1 METLI
6 YNGRQSI
13 CFRSGN
19 IFRKYFK
26 YAGLDT
32 AEREAQQSLLFEK
45 LGILT
50 PHFIATG
57 YSESNGFFYNEYFY
71 LEMTALTEEILTD
84 YLLDE
89 IASTVGKISAS
100 GFSDQSGVNY
110 WQNEYKN
117 NFNTALDILKKFT
130 GIDFSSNLES
140 IFSRRASSPM
150 HGDFAI
156 SNMGVLDSDKELVI
170 FDFHMSGC
178 GMSCWDLAYFIG
190 DSSIDIGYKMYVK
203 YASDELLDCIRLVT
217 AIKLGRSL
225 RRQDNVSRRYEI
237 FQFWRN
243 FNDDYAVRRD
253 K

>member
-1 METLI
+1 MSKDPENRREIIFLETLI

-100 GFSDQSGVNY
+100 GFSTLLHSLVTPVL
-110 WQNEYKN
+110 WV
-117 NFNTALDILKKFT
+117 T
-130 GIDFSSNLES
+130 
-140 IFSRRASSPM
+140 ASS
-150 HGDFAI
+150 
-156 SNMGVLDSDKELVI
+156 
-170 FDFHMSGC
+170 C
-178 GMSCWDLAYFIG
+178 
-190 DSSIDIGYKMYVK
+190 
-203 YASDELLDCIRLVT
+203 
-217 AIKLGRSL
+217 
-225 RRQDNVSRRYEI
+225 
-237 FQFWRN
+237 
-243 FNDDYAVRRD
+243 
-253 K
+253 